1 MSPLQINMNKDEF
14 ISKLPNLPLKSR
26 GQLPEKSGIYYVIDD
41 QSIIWYIGLAKNLRS
56 RWAGKSHHRIYQL
69 EKQRKKVFT
78 IYYEFVHETE
88 LDAIEQQRIEQYNP
102 QLNGTIVKT
111 KKLRPTETLLR
122 ETLAV
127 IAPYSF
133 ILGVEPPRKDDPNF
147 MAKCQSFSSDR
158 RIQKSVLPLSVIHI
172 CINLEEFNIE
182 KQRTVFTFLRN
193 VFKKRVSYA
202 NNWSLHP
209 ANKQY
214 ERYGT
219 FLTRRLLVNGFAI
232 EVSMVHREVLQ
243 KIQGYD
249 FTQIAGI
256 DMRVADEKTL
266 NILKETCKIND
277 AGVWLYSDQHDS
289 QYEITCRLGLQRLN
303 LYKIDLLKLLFN
315 EEINLNNIKT
325 VSTASKPKQDD
336 DGKLSSRL
344 VNLAAKKI
352 YIQNLLTE
360 RGIDINSYQVN
371 KYLERIPTDNNY
383 VDNNSD
389 RMMTIYIKPFLY
401 GDLRKPGHYSQIIYG
416 NEGLINQKNDLD
428 NFPYEAVYLKVQA
441 DKVFWL
447 LLEEYLSDFIK
458 VTLNSDEGYID
469 KYYVSARTTLK
480 PSKIS
485 VTLNGKWKTDIPF
498 GTKDNMS
505 YTEVVN
511 IITQRLN
518 SSGISKL
525 KFSFSMI

>member
-1 MSPLQINMNKDEF
+1 MNTDEF
-14 ISKLPNLPLKSR
+14 IAKLPNLPLKSR

-78 IYYEFVHETE
+78 IYYEFVHETQ

-158 RIQKSVLPLSVIHI
+158 RIQKSVLPLNVIHI
-172 CINLEEFNIE
+172 CINLEEFKIE
-182 KQRTVFTFLRN
+182 KQKIVFTFLRN
-193 VFKKRVSYA
+193 VFKKRVNYA
-202 NNWSLHP
+202 NNWSLDP
-209 ANKQY
+209 ATKQY
-214 ERYGT
+214 ERYGR

-232 EVSMVHREVLQ
+232 EVSMIHTEVLQ

-256 DMRVADEKTL
+256 DMRVVDEKTL

-315 EEINLNNIKT
+315 EEINTTKLQT
-325 VSTASKPKQDD
+325 LPAESKPQVEDNNN
-336 DGKLSSRL
+336 LSSRL
-344 VNLAAKKI
+344 VNLATKKI
-352 YIQNLLTE
+352 YLQNLLIE
-360 RGIDINSYQVN
+360 RGVDINSYQVN
-371 KYLERIPTDNNY
+371 KYLEKIPTDNNY

-389 RMMTIYIKPFLY
+389 RMMTVYIKSFLY
-401 GDLRKPGHYSQIIYG
+401 TDLRQPAHYSSMIYG
-416 NEGLINQKNDLD
+416 SNGNIYQMKNLE

-485 VTLNGKWKTDIPF
+485 ITLNGKWKSDIPF

-505 YTEVVN
+505 YAEVVN
-511 IITQRLN
+511 IITERLN

>member
-1 MSPLQINMNKDEF
+1 MNKDEF

-26 GQLPEKSGIYYVIDD
+26 EQLPEKSGIYYVIDD

-78 IYYEFVHETE
+78 IYYEFVHETQ
-88 LDAIEQQRIEQYNP
+88 LDVIEQQRIEQYNP

-122 ETLAV
+122 ETLVV

-133 ILGVEPPRKDDPNF
+133 ILGVEPPRKDDLNF

-172 CINLEEFNIE
+172 CINLEEVKID
-182 KQRTVFTFLRN
+182 KLKVLFTFLRN
-193 VFKKRVSYA
+193 VFKKRINYTS
-202 NNWSLHP
+202 NWILNP

-214 ERYGT
+214 EKYGT

-232 EVSMVHREVLQ
+232 EVSMIHREVLK
-243 KIQGYD
+243 KIQSYD
-249 FTQIAGI
+249 CYDLMQIAGI
-256 DMRVADEKTL
+256 DIRVMNENTL
-266 NILKETCKIND
+266 NILKDTCKLND
-277 AGVWLYSDQHDS
+277 AGICLYSDRDNS
-289 QYEITCRLGLQRLN
+289 EYEIVCNQALKRLN
-303 LYKIDLLKLLFN
+303 PYKIDLVKLLFN
-315 EEINLNNIKT
+315 EEINQKKFQTLPIE
-325 VSTASKPKQDD
+325 SKPKLENNNN
-336 DGKLSSRL
+336 LSSRL

-352 YIQNLLTE
+352 YLQNLLTE

-389 RMMTIYIKPFLY
+389 RTMTIYVKPFLY

-416 NEGLINQKNDLD
+416 NKGLINQKNSLD
-428 NFPYEAVYLKVQA
+428 HFPYEAVYLNVKV
-441 DKVFWL
+441 DKVLWL

-458 VTLNSDEGYID
+458 VELNPDEGYIE

-505 YTEVVN
+505 YAEVVN
-511 IITQRLN
+511 IITERLN

>member
-1 MSPLQINMNKDEF
+1 MSPLQINMNTDEF
-14 ISKLPNLPLKSR
+14 IAKLPNLPLKSR

-78 IYYEFVHETE
+78 IYYEFVHETQ

-256 DMRVADEKTL
+256 DMRVVDEKTL

-315 EEINLNNIKT
+315 EEINTTKLQT
-325 VSTASKPKQDD
+325 LPAESKPQVEDNNN
-336 DGKLSSRL
+336 LSSRL
-344 VNLAAKKI
+344 VNLATKKI
-352 YIQNLLTE
+352 YLQNLLIE
-360 RGIDINSYQVN
+360 RGVDINSYQVN
-371 KYLERIPTDNNY
+371 KYLEKIPTDNNY

-389 RMMTIYIKPFLY
+389 RMMTVYIKSFLY
-401 GDLRKPGHYSQIIYG
+401 TDLRQPAHYSSMIYG
-416 NEGLINQKNDLD
+416 SNGNIYQMKNLE

-485 VTLNGKWKTDIPF
+485 ITLHGKWKTDIPF
-498 GTKDNMS
+498 GTKDNIS
-505 YTEVVN
+505 YTEAVN
-511 IITQRLN
+511 IITERLN

>member
-1 MSPLQINMNKDEF
+1 MSPLQINMNTDEF
-14 ISKLPNLPLKSR
+14 IAKLPNLPLKSR

-78 IYYEFVHETE
+78 IYYEFVHETQ
-88 LDAIEQQRIEQYNP
+88 LDAVEQERIEQYNP

-172 CINLEEFNIE
+172 CINLEEFNID
-182 KQRTVFTFLRN
+182 KQKIVFTFLRN
-193 VFKKRVSYA
+193 VFKKRVNYA
-202 NNWSLHP
+202 NNWSLDP
-209 ANKQY
+209 ATKQY
-214 ERYGT
+214 ERYGR

-232 EVSMVHREVLQ
+232 EVSMIHTEVLQ

-249 FTQIAGI
+249 FTQLAGI
-256 DMRVADEKTL
+256 DIRVVNENTL
-266 NILKETCKIND
+266 NMLKEICKINEVGLSVYSSNKNHQND
-277 AGVWLYSDQHDS
+277 AVSPF
-289 QYEITCRLGLQRLN
+289 EIFDNQALKRLN
-303 LYKIDLLKLLFN
+303 PYKIDLFKLLFN

-352 YIQNLLTE
+352 YLQNLLTE
-360 RGIDINSYQVN
+360 RGIDINYYQVN

-389 RMMTIYIKPFLY
+389 RTMKVYVKSFLHS
-401 GDLRKPGHYSQIIYG
+401 L
-416 NEGLINQKNDLD
+416 
-428 NFPYEAVYLKVQA
+428 YLEVTV
-441 DKVFWL
+441 DKAFWL
-447 LLEEYLSDFIK
+447 LLEEYLSDFTK
-458 VTLNSDEGYID
+458 VTLNQDEGCLTGQLI
-469 KYYVSARTTLK
+469 KSLPVA
-480 PSKIS
+480 KIS
-485 VTLNGKWKTDIPF
+485 VTLNGKWKSDIPF

-505 YTEVVN
+505 YAEVVN
-511 IITQRLN
+511 IITERLN

>member
-1 MSPLQINMNKDEF
+1 MSPLQINMNTDEF
-14 ISKLPNLPLKSR
+14 IAKLPNLPLKSR

-78 IYYEFVHETE
+78 IYYEFVHETQ

-158 RIQKSVLPLSVIHI
+158 RIQKSVLPLNVIHI
-172 CINLEEFNIE
+172 CINLEEFKIE
-182 KQRTVFTFLRN
+182 KQKIVFTFLRN
-193 VFKKRVSYA
+193 VFKKRVNYA
-202 NNWSLHP
+202 NNWSLDP
-209 ANKQY
+209 ATKQY
-214 ERYGT
+214 ERYGR

-232 EVSMVHREVLQ
+232 EVSMIHTEVLQ

-256 DMRVADEKTL
+256 DMRVVDEKTL

-315 EEINLNNIKT
+315 EEINTTKLQT
-325 VSTASKPKQDD
+325 LPAESKPQVEDNNN
-336 DGKLSSRL
+336 LSSRL
-344 VNLAAKKI
+344 VNLATKKI
-352 YIQNLLTE
+352 YLQNLLIE
-360 RGIDINSYQVN
+360 RGVDINSYQVN
-371 KYLERIPTDNNY
+371 KYLEKIPTDNNY

-389 RMMTIYIKPFLY
+389 RMMTVYIKSFLY
-401 GDLRKPGHYSQIIYG
+401 TDLRQPAHYSSMIYG
-416 NEGLINQKNDLD
+416 SNGNIYQMKNLE

-485 VTLNGKWKTDIPF
+485 ITLNGKWKSDIPF

-505 YTEVVN
+505 YAEVVN
-511 IITQRLN
+511 IITERLN

>member
-1 MSPLQINMNKDEF
+1 MSPLQINMNTDEF
-14 ISKLPNLPLKSR
+14 IAKLPNLPLKSR
-26 GQLPEKSGIYYVIDD
+26 GELPEKSGIYYVIDD

-78 IYYEFVHETE
+78 IYYEFVHETQ

-158 RIQKSVLPLSVIHI
+158 RIQKSVLPLNVIHI
-172 CINLEEFNIE
+172 CINLEEFKIE
-182 KQRTVFTFLRN
+182 KQKIVFTFLRN
-193 VFKKRVSYA
+193 VFKKRVNYA
-202 NNWSLHP
+202 NNWSLDP
-209 ANKQY
+209 ATKQY
-214 ERYGT
+214 ERYGR

-232 EVSMVHREVLQ
+232 EVSMIHTEVLQ

-256 DMRVADEKTL
+256 HMRVVDEKTL

-315 EEINLNNIKT
+315 EEINTTKLQT
-325 VSTASKPKQDD
+325 LPAESKPQVEDNNN
-336 DGKLSSRL
+336 LSSRL

-352 YIQNLLTE
+352 YLQNLLTE
-360 RGIDINSYQVN
+360 RGIDINYYQVN

-389 RMMTIYIKPFLY
+389 RTMKVYVKSFLHS
-401 GDLRKPGHYSQIIYG
+401 L
-416 NEGLINQKNDLD
+416 
-428 NFPYEAVYLKVQA
+428 YLEVTV
-441 DKVFWL
+441 DKAFWL
-447 LLEEYLSDFIK
+447 LLEEYLSDFTK
-458 VTLNSDEGYID
+458 VTLNQDEGC
-469 KYYVSARTTLK
+469 LK
-480 PSKIS
+480 GQLIKSLPVAKIS

-498 GTKDNMS
+498 GTKDNIS
-505 YTEVVN
+505 YTEAVN
-511 IITQRLN
+511 IITERLN